1 MNMSLQVGDV
11 APEFSLRNANPAF
24 GNELQ
29 SLSDSMAKN
38 GCVVVFEC
46 NHCPYEIGSFDRID
60 RAAGKAFELGMG
72 FVGINSNDQEKYVE
86 DSFENMVK
94 RANKGMP
101 YAYLHDETQEI
112 ANTWGAERTPEFYLL
127 NGEGIVV
134 YRGRL
139 DNSPRNPMEATT
151 SDLSDAMD
159 ALSMGELPPVAR
171 TQSIGCSVKWKF

>member
-1 MNMSLQVGDV
+1 MGYEPGDKV
-11 APEFSLRNANPAF
+11 SGFTLLNANSNVGGEEVSFDEILTEMGA
-24 GNELQ
+24 
-29 SLSDSMAKN
+29 
-38 GCVVVFEC
+38 VIVFEC
-46 NHCPYEIGSFDRID
+46 NHCPYVIGSFDRID

-112 ANTWGAERTPEFYLL
+112 ANAWGAERTPEFYLL